1 MENIPLPEKFEV
13 KKIGEHQ
20 ADVTI
25 EPCYPGFGTT
35 IGNALR
41 RVLLSSLSGAAVTA
55 VNIKG
60 VTHEFSTIPGVKEDV
75 VEILLNLKKLRF
87 KLHSSEESRAT
98 LKIKGEKK
106 VKAKDLKTPSDLEI
120 INGDCDIATITDK
133 NAELEIELTVMPG
146 RGYIPVENMDNKKLA
161 LGTIAVD
168 AIFTPIKNVNFNV
181 VNVRV
186 GQMTNFDRVILTI
199 STDGTIS
206 PEDAIKKAA
215 KILTDHFSH
224 ISEFGATTSEAA
236 AEIAA
241 DMVPEEIQ
249 KTTEGEESGDEKPK
263 KKRGRPRKEQ

>member
-1 MENIPLPEKFEV
+1 MENIPLPEKFDI
-13 KKIGEHQ
+13 KKTGEHQ
-20 ADVTI
+20 ADITI

-75 VEILLNLKKLRF
+75 VEILLNLKRLRF
-87 KLHSSEESRAT
+87 KLHSTEESKAT

-120 INGDCDIATITDK
+120 INGECDIATTTDK
-133 NAELEIELTVMPG
+133 DAELEIELTVMPG
-146 RGYIPVENMDNKKLA
+146 RGYIPVENMDNKKLP
-161 LGTIAVD
+161 LGSIAVD

-181 VNVRV
+181 ENVRV

-215 KILTDHFSH
+215 KILTEHFSH
-224 ISEFGATTSEAA
+224 ISDFGANTLNSATEIIPEVVSEIPQKTSESSG
-236 AEIAA
+236 
-241 DMVPEEIQ
+241 
-249 KTTEGEESGDEKPK
+249 TEDQKPK